1 MARLNQLQKIKPNTM
16 TQEQRQIIFN
26 CIVITK
32 CGANQD
38 ILNLN
43 DEQLLNELIDS
54 CQGLHDNYWQSFDE
68 INNLKSRYNQLINN
82 F

>member
-1 MARLNQLQKIKPNTM
+1 MTQLQ
-16 TQEQRQIIFN
+16 RQTIFD

-43 DEQLLNELIDS
+43 DDELLNKLIDS
-54 CQGLHDNYWQSFDE
+54 CQGLHDDYW
-68 INNLKSRYNQLINN
+68 QLINQLN
-82 F
+82 DLKSQNK

>member
-1 MARLNQLQKIKPNTM
+1 M

>member
-1 MARLNQLQKIKPNTM
+1 M

-68 INNLKSRYNQLINN
+68 LNNLKSRYNQLINN

>member
-1 MARLNQLQKIKPNTM
+1 MARNYKQIKATTM